1 MCKCYIISEI
11 FFKDTIKKW
20 DNNEDFKSSNLKI
33 LYRIVSYAPLESFLY
48 LKKITEYKTAKE
60 NEHPKLGFMAEFISK
75 INYEGDF
82 NSSDEHINL
91 GSIVPI
97 IEILIR
103 EFKSEKDLGKLKI
116 KHIIDYLVSQKV
128 LSLPK
133 PYYVNHTLTS
143 VFNNMIIPYPTI
155 NNDLSIEALEEME
168 KWLNESSLDFKKLDF
183 LKNAIS
189 NLLKGMIIFSDRNK
203 PIEFDTSKENVKK
216 VLDKAKDI
224 TLFMLCNTN
233 MNLKY
238 SALDSKSCRK

>member
-1 MCKCYIISEI
+1 
-11 FFKDTIKKW
+11 
-20 DNNEDFKSSNLKI
+20 
-33 LYRIVSYAPLESFLY
+33 
-48 LKKITEYKTAKE
+48 
-60 NEHPKLGFMAEFISK
+60 MAEFISK